1 MPTPPK
7 HFKDE
12 IQDLLDN
19 RLDAPARAEVE
30 RHLETC
36 DECRREFEAL
46 QWTRQ
51 VAIKRFAQ
59 VETPAEL
66 REKISLALRSG
77 EDRPEARIVRPRF
90 RMPKLAAALGVA
102 AILLIAIGLVVVFTA
117 KPHNPLE
124 IAARDFRDYKAQKL
138 PLELKTDDGKQM
150 ETFFATHGVWFRTRV
165 FDLGMM
171 NYRLIGG
178 RIQRVD
184 DEPRAVFVYQGPA
197 DQILVCQMY
206 AGTVAA
212 LPAGAVE
219 RENKEIRFYIYKKR
233 GLTMV
238 FWQEGT
244 VVCVLTSDIGAEQV
258 LQLAFAKA
266 MKI

>member
-19 RLDAPARAEVE
+19 RLDAAARAEVE

-36 DECRREFEAL
+36 DQCRREFEAL

-51 VAIKRFAQ
+51 IAIKRFAQ

-66 REKISLALRSG
+66 REKISRALRSG
-77 EDRPEARIVRPRF
+77 EDRREVRIVRPRF
-90 RMPKLAAALGVA
+90 RMPKLAAALAVA
-102 AILLIAIGLVVVFTA
+102 TILLIAIGLVVVFMA
-117 KPHNPLE
+117 KPGTPPE
-124 IAARDFRDYKAQKL
+124 IAARDFRNYKEQKL
-138 PLELKTDDGKQM
+138 ALELKTDDGKQM
-150 ETFFATHGVWFRTRV
+150 ETFFASRGVWFNTRV

-178 RIQRVD
+178 RVQRVD
-184 DEPRAVFVYQGPA
+184 HEPRALFVYQGPA

-219 RENKEIRFYIYKKR
+219 RENNGIQFYIYEKR

>member
-7 HFKDE
+7 HFKHE

-19 RLDAPARAEVE
+19 RLDAAARAEVE

-51 VAIKRFAQ
+51 IVATRFAPA
-59 VETPAEL
+59 EAPAEL
-66 REKISLALRSG
+66 REKISRALRSG
-77 EDRPEARIVRPRF
+77 EDREEARIVRPQF
-90 RMPKLAAALGVA
+90 RLPKLAAALGVA
-102 AILLIAIGLVVVFTA
+102 AILLIAIALAVVFTA
-117 KPHNPLE
+117 KPRNALG

-138 PLELKTDDGKQM
+138 PLELKTGDGKQM
-150 ETFFATHGVWFRTRV
+150 ETFFAAHGVWFNTRV

-178 RIQRVD
+178 RVQRVRE
-184 DEPRAVFVYQGPA
+184 EPRALFVYQGPA

-219 RENKEIRFYIYKKR
+219 RENKGIKFFVYEKR

-258 LQLAFAKA
+258 IQLAFAKA

>member
-12 IQDLLDN
+12 IQELLDN
-19 RLDAPARAEVE
+19 RLDAAACAEVE

-46 QWTRQ
+46 RWTRE
-51 VAIKRFAQ
+51 VAAKRFAS
-59 VETPAEL
+59 VEAPAEL
-66 REKISLALRSG
+66 REKISRVLRSG
-77 EDRPEARIVRPRF
+77 EDRGEARIVRPHF
-90 RMPKLAAALGVA
+90 RRPKLAAALACA
-102 AILLIAIGLVVVFTA
+102 AIVLIGLGLVVIFTA
-117 KPHNPLE
+117 KPDTQPE
-124 IAARDFRDYKAQKL
+124 IAARDFRHYKEQKL
-138 PLELKTDDGKQM
+138 ALELKTGDGKQM
-150 ETFFATHGVWFRTRV
+150 ETFFTTHGVWFNTRV

-178 RIQRVD
+178 RVQRVD
-184 DEPRAVFVYQGPA
+184 HEPRGFFVYQGPA

-219 RENKEIRFYIYKKR
+219 RENNGIQFFIYEKE

>member
-1 MPTPPK
+1 MPTPLR

-19 RLDAPARAEVE
+19 RLDASARAKVE

-46 QWTRQ
+46 QWTKQ
-51 VAIKRFAQ
+51 VTAKRFAP
-59 VETPAEL
+59 VEAPAEL
-66 REKISLALRSG
+66 REKILRALRSDERG
-77 EDRPEARIVRPRF
+77 GDARIVRPRF
-90 RMPKLAAALGVA
+90 RMPKLAPALACAALV
-102 AILLIAIGLVVVFTA
+102 LIAIGLVVVFTA
-117 KPHNPLE
+117 KPNAPPE
-124 IAARDFRDYKAQKL
+124 VAARDFRDYRAQKL
-138 PLELKTDDGKQM
+138 ALELKTDDGKKM
-150 ETFFATHGVWFRTRV
+150 ETFFATHGVSFNTRV

-178 RIQRVD
+178 RVQRVD
-184 DEPRAVFVYQGPA
+184 RAPRALFVYHGPA

-206 AGTVAA
+206 AGSVMDLPRGAA
-212 LPAGAVE
+212 E
-219 RENKEIRFYIYKKR
+219 RENNGIKFYLYEKG

-258 LQLAFAKA
+258 VQLAFAKA

>member
-19 RLDAPARAEVE
+19 RLDAAARAEVE

-36 DECRREFEAL
+36 DECRRQFEAL
-46 QWTRQ
+46 RWTRE
-51 VAIKRFAQ
+51 VAAKRFAP
-59 VETPAEL
+59 VEAPAEL
-66 REKISLALRSG
+66 REKISRALRS
-77 EDRPEARIVRPRF
+77 EERPRHARIVRPHF
-90 RMPKLAAALGVA
+90 RRPKLAAALGVA

-117 KPHNPLE
+117 KPRNPLE
-124 IAARDFRDYKAQKL
+124 IAARDFRDYKTQKL

-150 ETFFATHGVWFRTRV
+150 ETFFAAHGVWFNTRV

-178 RIQRVD
+178 RVQRVR
-184 DEPRAVFVYQGPA
+184 DEPRALFVYQGPA

-219 RENKEIRFYIYKKR
+219 RENKGIRFYIYEKKD
-233 GLTMV
+233 LTMV

-258 LQLAFAKA
+258 IQLAFAKA